1 MPILPTTIYVIIKIL
16 IEVFREIEKFLNLF
30 GTTKDPEIG
39 KEILRKNNVGDITFI
54 YFKLYYKPIVIKI
67 IVVIV

>member
-16 IEVFREIEKFLNLF
+16 IELFREIEKILKLIWNH
-30 GTTKDPEIG
+30 KRPWID

-54 YFKLYYKPIVIKI
+54 YFKLYYKPIVIKTLWY
-67 IVVIV
+67 